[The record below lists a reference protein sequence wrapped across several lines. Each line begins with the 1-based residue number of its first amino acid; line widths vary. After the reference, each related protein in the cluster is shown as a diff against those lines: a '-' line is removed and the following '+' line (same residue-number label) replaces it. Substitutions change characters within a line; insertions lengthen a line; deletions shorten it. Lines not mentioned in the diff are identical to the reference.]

1 MRCSVVGDDSWR
13 HDFLARAP
21 SSMADAALREL
32 HGQESFFHLV
42 DILLSLSL
50 SLYTYCT

>member
-1 MRCSVVGDDSWR
+1 
-13 HDFLARAP
+13 
-21 SSMADAALREL
+21 MADAALREL
-32 HGQESFFHLV
+32 HGLDGQESFFHLV